1 MDNSNVSEQLK
12 SFLLKIENDK
22 SYRIILDEEHLTKG
36 VTSMEW
42 FNYWDEPINMNEITC
57 AFANEK
63 ENNFNVT
70 INEMVYIMEIARV
83 ENIAN
88 IIR

>member
-1 MDNSNVSEQLK
+1 MNKPNVSEQLK
-12 SFLLKIENDK
+12 SFLLKNENDK
-22 SYRIILDEEHLTKG
+22 SYRIILDDEHLTKG
-36 VTSMEW
+36 SASMEW
-42 FNYWDEPINMNEITC
+42 FNYWDELINMNEMTC
-57 AFANEK
+57 AFADEK

-70 INEMVYIMEIARV
+70 IDGNVYIMEIVRV